1 MSEKNIAIG
10 VLSFNTEKYI
20 LKVLEDLKVLK
31 YPIVIIDDSSKDNSL
46 EVVKSFKK
54 ENPDI
59 HCEIIE
65 NKSNKGAGQS
75 CRELIKHCKDAGHK
89 YMVKVDGDDQFD
101 IEDIKKIILKL
112 ETEKYDF
119 IKSNRFWSGGI
130 TGDIP
135 KIRYFGNLIATQFL
149 HFATGSNK
157 IYDPLNGLFGIKT
170 EIYNSLNDK
179 KYPKRY
185 GYPFYITSQAILN
198 DYPSLQINNRI
209 KYSDQES
216 NIKPLK
222 LLFSLIRLTLFFN
235 RKKYQLKKVNYKLH
249 KSLFYEVVFRFFLF
263 IELLLIVRFILGYF
277 TTIPVFQTNIAGWG
291 ILVVIFASL
300 TVFIYSVSFNL
311 ENKYRK
317 DYISIDE

>member
-31 YPIVIIDDSSKDNSL
+31 CPIVIIDDFSKDNSL

-65 NKSNKGAGQS
+65 NKSNKGAGHS
-75 CRELIKHCKDAGHK
+75 CRELIKQCKDAGHK

-112 ETEKYDF
+112 ETQKYDF

-157 IYDPLNGLFGIKT
+157 IYDPLNGLFGINT
-170 EIYNSLNDK
+170 EIYESLNDK

-216 NIKPLK
+216 NIRPLK

-235 RKKYQLKKVNYKLH
+235 RKKYQLKKVNFKLH

>member
-31 YPIVIIDDSSKDNSL
+31 CPIVIIDDSSKDNSL
-46 EVVKSFKK
+46 EVVKNFKK

-65 NKSNKGAGQS
+65 NKSNKGAGHS

-112 ETEKYDF
+112 ETQKYDF

-170 EIYNSLNDK
+170 EIYESLNDK

-222 LLFSLIRLTLFFN
+222 LLFSLIRLTFFFN
-235 RKKYQLKKVNYKLH
+235 RKKYQLKKVNFKLH

>member
-31 YPIVIIDDSSKDNSL
+31 CPIVIIDDSSKDNSL
-46 EVVKSFKK
+46 EVVKSFKE

-59 HCEIIE
+59 QCEIIE

-101 IEDIKKIILKL
+101 IDDIKKIILKL
-112 ETEKYDF
+112 ETQKYDF

-170 EIYNSLNDK
+170 EIYESLNDK

-198 DYPSLQINNRI
+198 NYPSLQINNRI

-235 RKKYQLKKVNYKLH
+235 RKKYQLKKVNFKLH

>member
-31 YPIVIIDDSSKDNSL
+31 CPIVIIDDSSKDNSL
-46 EVVKSFKK
+46 EVVKNFKK

-65 NKSNKGAGQS
+65 NKSNKGAGHS

-101 IEDIKKIILKL
+101 IDDIKKIILKL
-112 ETEKYDF
+112 ETQKYDF

-170 EIYNSLNDK
+170 EIYESLNDK

-235 RKKYQLKKVNYKLH
+235 RKKYQLKKVNFKLH

>member
-31 YPIVIIDDSSKDNSL
+31 CPIVIIDDSSKDNSL
-46 EVVKSFKK
+46 EVVKNFKK

-65 NKSNKGAGQS
+65 NKSNKGAGHS

-101 IEDIKKIILKL
+101 IDDIKKIILKL
-112 ETEKYDF
+112 ETQKYDF

-170 EIYNSLNDK
+170 EIYKSLNDK

-222 LLFSLIRLTLFFN
+222 LLFSLIRLTFFFN
-235 RKKYQLKKVNYKLH
+235 RKKYQLKKVNFKLH

>member
-1 MSEKNIAIG
+1 MSKKNIAIG
-10 VLSFNTEKYI
+10 ILSFNTEKYI
-20 LKVLEDLKVLK
+20 LKVLEELKVLK
-31 YPIVIIDDSSKDNSL
+31 CPIVVIDDASNDNSL
-46 EVVKSFKK
+46 EIIKEFKK

-59 HCEIIE
+59 HFEIIK
-65 NKSNKGAGQS
+65 NKTNNGAGQS
-75 CRELIKHCKDAGHK
+75 CRKLIKHCKEMGHK

-101 IEDIKKIILKL
+101 IEDIKNIILNL
-112 ETEKYDF
+112 EKEKFDF

-157 IYDPLNGLFGIKT
+157 IYDPLNGLFAINT
-170 EIYNSLNDK
+170 EIYQSLRNK

-198 DYPSLQINNRI
+198 GYNTLQINNRI
-209 KYSDQES
+209 KYNDQES
-216 NIKPLK
+216 NIKPVK
-222 LLFSLIRLTLFFN
+222 LLFSLIRQTLFFN
-235 RKKYQLKKVNYKLH
+235 RKKYQLKKVNFKLH
-249 KSLFYEVVFRFFLF
+249 KSLFYEVVFRFFLA

-277 TTIPVFQTNIAGWG
+277 TTVPVFQTNIAGWG
-291 ILVVIFASL
+291 ILVVIFASI

-317 DYISIDE
+317 EYIFLDD

>member
-31 YPIVIIDDSSKDNSL
+31 CPIVIIDDSSKDNSL

-59 HCEIIE
+59 QCEIIE

-157 IYDPLNGLFGIKT
+157 IYDPLNGLFGINT
-170 EIYNSLNDK
+170 EIYESLNDK

-235 RKKYQLKKVNYKLH
+235 RKKYQLKKVNFKLH

>member
-31 YPIVIIDDSSKDNSL
+31 CPIVIIDDSSKDNSL

-59 HCEIIE
+59 QCEIIE

-75 CRELIKHCKDAGHK
+75 CRELIKHCKNAGHK

-112 ETEKYDF
+112 ETENYDF

-149 HFATGSNK
+149 HFATGSSK
-157 IYDPLNGLFGIKT
+157 IYDPLNGLFGINT
-170 EIYNSLNDK
+170 EIYESLNDK

-235 RKKYQLKKVNYKLH
+235 RKKYQLKKVNFKLH

>member
-1 MSEKNIAIG
+1 MTDKNIAIC

-20 LKVLEDLKVLK
+20 LKVLNDLKVLK
-31 YPIVIIDDSSKDNSL
+31 FPIVIIDDASNDKSL
-46 EVVKSFKK
+46 AVVKDFKK
-54 ENPDI
+54 ENPDTY
-59 HCEIIE
+59 CEVIE
-65 NKSNKGAGQS
+65 NKANQGAGQS
-75 CRELIKHCKDAGHK
+75 CRTLIKHCKEIGYK
-89 YMVKVDGDDQFD
+89 YIVKVDGDDQFD
-101 IEDIKKIILKL
+101 INDIKKIILKL
-112 ETEKYDF
+112 ETKKYDF

-149 HFATGSNK
+149 HFATGTNK
-157 IYDPLNGLFGIKT
+157 IYDPLNGLFGINT
-170 EIYNSLNDK
+170 EISESLNNK

-216 NIKPLK
+216 NIKPIK
-222 LLFSLIRLTLFFN
+222 LLFSLIRQALFFN

-249 KSLFYEVVFRFFLF
+249 KSLFYEIVFKFFLI
-263 IELLLIVRFILGYF
+263 IELLLILRFVLGYF
-277 TTIPVFQTNIAGWG
+277 TTIPLLQTNIAGWG

-300 TVFIYSVSFNL
+300 IVFIYSVSFNL
-311 ENKYRK
+311 ENEYRK
-317 DYISIDE
+317 EFISLDE

>member
-20 LKVLEDLKVLK
+20 LNVLEDLRVLEC
-31 YPIVIIDDSSKDNSL
+31 PIVIIDDSSKDNSL

-65 NKSNKGAGQS
+65 NKSNKGAGHS
-75 CRELIKHCKDAGHK
+75 CRELIKHCKGTGHK

-112 ETEKYDF
+112 ETQKYDF

-157 IYDPLNGLFGIKT
+157 IYDPLNGLFGINT
-170 EIYNSLNDK
+170 EIYESLNDK

-235 RKKYQLKKVNYKLH
+235 RKKYQLKKVNFKLH

>member
-1 MSEKNIAIG
+1 MTDKNIAIG

-20 LKVLEDLKVLK
+20 LKVLKDLKDLNC
-31 YPIVIIDDSSKDNSL
+31 PIVIIDDSSVDNSL
-46 EVVKSFKK
+46 KIVKDFKK
-54 ENPDI
+54 ENPDT

-65 NKSNKGAGQS
+65 NESNEGAGQS
-75 CRELIKHCKDAGHK
+75 CRKLIKHCKDVGYK
-89 YMVKVDGDDQFD
+89 YIVKVDGDDQFD
-101 IEDIKKIILKL
+101 VNDIKKIILKL
-112 ETEKYDF
+112 ETEKYDY
-119 IKSNRFWSGGI
+119 IKSNRIWSGGI

-149 HFATGSNK
+149 HLATGTNK
-157 IYDPLNGLFGIKT
+157 IYDPLNGLFGINT
-170 EIYNSLNDK
+170 DISESLNNK

-185 GYPFYITSQAILN
+185 GYPFYITSQAVLN

-216 NIKPLK
+216 SIKPLK
-222 LLFSLIRLTLFFN
+222 LLFSLIKQTLFFN

-249 KSLFYEVVFRFFLF
+249 KSMFYEIVFKFFLI
-263 IELLLIVRFILGYF
+263 IEVLLILRFILGYF
-277 TTIPVFQTNIAGWG
+277 TSIPSLQTNIAGWG

-311 ENKYRK
+311 ENRYRK
-317 DYISIDE
+317 EYISLDE

>member
-31 YPIVIIDDSSKDNSL
+31 CPIVIIDDSSKDSSL
-46 EVVKSFKK
+46 EIVKSFKK

-59 HCEIIE
+59 HCEVIE

-75 CRELIKHCKDAGHK
+75 CKELIKHCKDAGHK

-101 IEDIKKIILKL
+101 IEDIKKILLKL

-157 IYDPLNGLFGIKT
+157 IYDPLNGLFGINT
-170 EIYNSLNDK
+170 EIYESLNDK
-179 KYPKRY
+179 NYPKRY

-235 RKKYQLKKVNYKLH
+235 RKKYQLKKVNFKLH
-249 KSLFYEVVFRFFLF
+249 KSMFYEVVFRFFLF
-263 IELLLIVRFILGYF
+263 IELLLMVRFILGYF
-277 TTIPVFQTNIAGWG
+277 TTIPIFQTNIAGWG

>member
-31 YPIVIIDDSSKDNSL
+31 CPIVIIDDSSKDNSL

-59 HCEIIE
+59 QCEIIE
-65 NKSNKGAGQS
+65 NKSNKGAGHS

-112 ETEKYDF
+112 ETENYDF

-157 IYDPLNGLFGIKT
+157 IYDPLNGLFGINT
-170 EIYNSLNDK
+170 EIYESLNDK

-235 RKKYQLKKVNYKLH
+235 RKKYQLKKVNFKLH
-249 KSLFYEVVFRFFLF
+249 KSLFYEVVFRFFLI

>member
-291 ILVVIFASL
+291 ILIVIFASL

>member
-31 YPIVIIDDSSKDNSL
+31 CPIVIIDDSSKDNSL
-46 EVVKSFKK
+46 EVVKNFKK

-65 NKSNKGAGQS
+65 NKSNKGAGHS

-101 IEDIKKIILKL
+101 IEDIKKIIVRL
-112 ETEKYDF
+112 ETENYDF

-157 IYDPLNGLFGIKT
+157 IYDPLNGLFGINT
-170 EIYNSLNDK
+170 EIYESLNDK

-235 RKKYQLKKVNYKLH
+235 RKKYQLKKVNFKLH

>member
-31 YPIVIIDDSSKDNSL
+31 CPIVIIDDSSKDNSL

-59 HCEIIE
+59 QCEIIE

-112 ETEKYDF
+112 ETENYDF

-170 EIYNSLNDK
+170 EIYESLNDK

-235 RKKYQLKKVNYKLH
+235 RKKYQLKKVNFKLH
-249 KSLFYEVVFRFFLF
+249 KSLFYEVVFRFFLI

>member
-20 LKVLEDLKVLK
+20 LKVLEDLKVLNC
-31 YPIVIIDDSSKDNSL
+31 PIVIIDDSSKDNSL

-59 HCEIIE
+59 QCQIIE
-65 NKSNKGAGQS
+65 NNSNKGAGHS

-101 IEDIKKIILKL
+101 KEDIKNIILKL

-157 IYDPLNGLFGIKT
+157 IYDPLNGLFGINT
-170 EIYNSLNDK
+170 EIYESLNDK

-235 RKKYQLKKVNYKLH
+235 RKKYQLKKVNFKLH

>member
-31 YPIVIIDDSSKDNSL
+31 CPIVIIDDSSKDNSL
-46 EVVKSFKK
+46 EVVKNFKK

-65 NKSNKGAGQS
+65 NKSNKGAGHS

-112 ETEKYDF
+112 ETQKYDF

-157 IYDPLNGLFGIKT
+157 IYDPLNGLFGINT
-170 EIYNSLNDK
+170 EIYESLNDK

-235 RKKYQLKKVNYKLH
+235 RKKYQLKKVNFKLH

>member
-31 YPIVIIDDSSKDNSL
+31 CPIVIIDDSSKDNSL

-59 HCEIIE
+59 QCEIIE

-75 CRELIKHCKDAGHK
+75 CRELIKYCKDAGHK

-101 IEDIKKIILKL
+101 IEDIKKLILKL
-112 ETEKYDF
+112 ETENYDF

-157 IYDPLNGLFGIKT
+157 IYDPLNGLFGINT
-170 EIYNSLNDK
+170 EIYESLNDK

-235 RKKYQLKKVNYKLH
+235 RKKYQLKKVNFKLH

>member
-20 LKVLEDLKVLK
+20 LKVLEDLRVLK
-31 YPIVIIDDSSKDNSL
+31 CPIVIIDDSSKDNSL

-59 HCEIIE
+59 HFEIIK

-157 IYDPLNGLFGIKT
+157 IYDPLNGLFGINT
-170 EIYNSLNDK
+170 EIYESLNDK

>member
-54 ENPDI
+54 GNPDI

-291 ILVVIFASL
+291 ILIVIFASL

>member
-1 MSEKNIAIG
+1 MTDKNIAIG

-20 LKVLEDLKVLK
+20 LKVLNDLKNLSC
-31 YPIVIIDDSSKDNSL
+31 PIVIIDDSSDDNSL
-46 EVVKSFKK
+46 EIVKDFKK
-54 ENPDI
+54 ENPNT
-59 HCEIIE
+59 HCVIIE
-65 NKSNKGAGQS
+65 NESNKGAGQS
-75 CRELIKHCKDAGHK
+75 CRKLIKYCKDIGYK
-89 YMVKVDGDDQFD
+89 YIVKVDGDDQFD
-101 IEDIKKIILKL
+101 IDDIKKIILKL

-149 HFATGSNK
+149 HLATGTNK
-157 IYDPLNGLFGIKT
+157 IYDPLNGLFGINT
-170 EIYNSLNDK
+170 EISESLNNK

-198 DYPSLQINNRI
+198 EYPSLQINNRI

-216 NIKPLK
+216 NIKPIK
-222 LLFSLIRLTLFFN
+222 LLFSLIRQTLFFN

-249 KSLFYEVVFRFFLF
+249 KSMFYEMVFKLFLI
-263 IELLLIVRFILGYF
+263 IELLFLLRFVLGYF
-277 TTIPVFQTNIAGWG
+277 TTIALLQTNIAGWG

-311 ENKYRK
+311 ENEYRK
-317 DYISIDE
+317 EYISLDE

>member
-31 YPIVIIDDSSKDNSL
+31 CPIVIIDDSSKDNSL
-46 EVVKSFKK
+46 EVVKNFKK

-65 NKSNKGAGQS
+65 NKSNKGAGHS

-112 ETEKYDF
+112 ETQKYDF

-157 IYDPLNGLFGIKT
+157 IYDPLNGLFGINT
-170 EIYNSLNDK
+170 EIYESLNDK

-216 NIKPLK
+216 NIRPLK

-235 RKKYQLKKVNYKLH
+235 RKKYQLKKVNFKLH

>member
-1 MSEKNIAIG
+1 MSKKNIAIG

-20 LKVLEDLKVLK
+20 LKVLENLKVLK
-31 YPIVIIDDSSKDNSL
+31 CPIVIIDDSSTDNSL
-46 EVVKSFKK
+46 EVIKRFRK

-59 HCEIIE
+59 NCKIIE
-65 NKSNKGAGQS
+65 NNSNEGAGQS
-75 CRELIKHCKDAGHK
+75 CRELIKHCKDVGYK

-101 IEDIKKIILKL
+101 IGDIKKIVLKL

-135 KIRYFGNLIATQFL
+135 KIRYFGNLLATQFL

-157 IYDPLNGLFGIKT
+157 IYDPLNGLFGINT
-170 EIYNSLNDK
+170 EIYESLNDK

-216 NIKPLK
+216 NIRPLK

-235 RKKYQLKKVNYKLH
+235 RKKYQLKKVNFKLH

-277 TTIPVFQTNIAGWG
+277 TTISVFQTNIAGWG

>member
-31 YPIVIIDDSSKDNSL
+31 CPIVIIDDSSKDNSL
-46 EVVKSFKK
+46 EVVNSFKK

-59 HCEIIE
+59 QCEIIE

-75 CRELIKHCKDAGHK
+75 CRELIKYCKDAGHK

-101 IEDIKKIILKL
+101 IDDIKKIILKL
-112 ETEKYDF
+112 ETQKYDF

-149 HFATGSNK
+149 HFATGTNK
-157 IYDPLNGLFGIKT
+157 IYDPLNGLFGINT
-170 EIYNSLNDK
+170 EISESLNNK

-235 RKKYQLKKVNYKLH
+235 RKKYQLKKVNFKLH
-249 KSLFYEVVFRFFLF
+249 KSLFYEVVFRFFLI

>member
-31 YPIVIIDDSSKDNSL
+31 CPIVIIDDSSKDNSL
-46 EVVKSFKK
+46 EVVKNFKK

-65 NKSNKGAGQS
+65 NKSNKGAGHS

-101 IEDIKKIILKL
+101 IEDIKKIIMKL
-112 ETEKYDF
+112 ETEKFDF

-157 IYDPLNGLFGIKT
+157 IYDPLNGLFGINT
-170 EIYNSLNDK
+170 EIYESLNDK

-235 RKKYQLKKVNYKLH
+235 RKKYQLKKVNFKLH

>member
-59 HCEIIE
+59 YCEIIE

-75 CRELIKHCKDAGHK
+75 CRELIKHCKDAGHN

-112 ETEKYDF
+112 ETAKYDF

-170 EIYNSLNDK
+170 EIYESLNDK

-235 RKKYQLKKVNYKLH
+235 RKKYQLKKVNFKLH

>member
-54 ENPDI
+54 GNPDI

-65 NKSNKGAGQS
+65 NKSNKGAGHS

-157 IYDPLNGLFGIKT
+157 IYDPLNGLFGINT
-170 EIYNSLNDK
+170 EIYESLNDK

-235 RKKYQLKKVNYKLH
+235 RKKYQLKKVNFKLH
-249 KSLFYEVVFRFFLF
+249 KSLFYEVVFRFFLI

-291 ILVVIFASL
+291 ILIVIFASL

>member
-31 YPIVIIDDSSKDNSL
+31 CPIVIIDDSSKDNSL
-46 EVVKSFKK
+46 EVVKNFKK

-65 NKSNKGAGQS
+65 NKSNKGAGHS

-101 IEDIKKIILKL
+101 IDDIKKIILKL
-112 ETEKYDF
+112 ETQKYDF

-170 EIYNSLNDK
+170 EIYESLNDK

-222 LLFSLIRLTLFFN
+222 LLFSLIRLTFFFN
-235 RKKYQLKKVNYKLH
+235 RKKYQLKKVNFKLH

>member
-31 YPIVIIDDSSKDNSL
+31 CPIVIIDDSSKDDSL
-46 EVVKSFKK
+46 EVVKNFKK

-65 NKSNKGAGQS
+65 NKSNKGAGHS

-112 ETEKYDF
+112 ETQKYDF

-157 IYDPLNGLFGIKT
+157 IYDPLNGLFGINT
-170 EIYNSLNDK
+170 EIYESLNDK

-235 RKKYQLKKVNYKLH
+235 RKKYQLKKVNFKLH

>member
-31 YPIVIIDDSSKDNSL
+31 CPIVIIDDSSKDNSL
-46 EVVKSFKK
+46 EVVKNFKK

-65 NKSNKGAGQS
+65 NKSNKGAGHS

-112 ETEKYDF
+112 ETQKYDF

-170 EIYNSLNDK
+170 EIYESLNDK

-235 RKKYQLKKVNYKLH
+235 RKKYQLKKVNFKLH

>member
-1 MSEKNIAIG
+1 MSKKNIAIG
-10 VLSFNTEKYI
+10 ILSFNTEKYI
-20 LKVLEDLKVLK
+20 FKVLEELKVLK
-31 YPIVIIDDSSKDNSL
+31 CPIVVIDDASNDNSL
-46 EVVKSFKK
+46 EIINEFKK

-59 HCEIIE
+59 HFEIIK
-65 NKSNKGAGQS
+65 NKTNNGAGQS
-75 CRELIKHCKDAGHK
+75 CRKLIKHCKEMGHK

-101 IEDIKKIILKL
+101 IEDIKNIILNL
-112 ETEKYDF
+112 EKEKFDF

-157 IYDPLNGLFGIKT
+157 IYDPLNGLFAINT
-170 EIYNSLNDK
+170 EIYQSLSNK

-198 DYPSLQINNRI
+198 GYNTLQINNRI
-209 KYSDQES
+209 KYNDQES
-216 NIKPLK
+216 NIKPVK
-222 LLFSLIRLTLFFN
+222 LLFSLIRQTLFFN
-235 RKKYQLKKVNYKLH
+235 RKKYQLKKVNFKLH
-249 KSLFYEVVFRFFLF
+249 KSLFYEVVFRFFLA

-277 TTIPVFQTNIAGWG
+277 TTVPVFQTNIAGWG
-291 ILVVIFASL
+291 ILVVIFASI

-317 DYISIDE
+317 EYIFLDD

>member
-46 EVVKSFKK
+46 EIVKGFKK
-54 ENPDI
+54 ENTDI

-75 CRELIKHCKDAGHK
+75 CKELIKHCKDAGHK

-101 IEDIKKIILKL
+101 IDDIKKIILKL
-112 ETEKYDF
+112 ETQKYDF

-157 IYDPLNGLFGIKT
+157 IYDPLNGLFGINT
-170 EIYNSLNDK
+170 EIYESLNDK

-235 RKKYQLKKVNYKLH
+235 RKKYQLKKVNFKLH

>member
-1 MSEKNIAIG
+1 MSDKNIAIG

-31 YPIVIIDDSSKDNSL
+31 CPIVIIDDSSKDNSL
-46 EVVKSFKK
+46 EVVKNFIK

-65 NKSNKGAGQS
+65 NKSNKGAGHS

-112 ETEKYDF
+112 ETQKYDF

-157 IYDPLNGLFGIKT
+157 IYDPLNGLFGINT
-170 EIYNSLNDK
+170 EIYESLNDK

-235 RKKYQLKKVNYKLH
+235 RKKYQLKKVNFKLH

>member
-20 LKVLEDLKVLK
+20 LKVLEDLVLK
-31 YPIVIIDDSSKDNSL
+31 CPIVIIDDSSKDNSL
-46 EVVKSFKK
+46 EVVKNFKK
-54 ENPDI
+54 RESDI

-65 NKSNKGAGQS
+65 NKSNKGAGHS

-112 ETEKYDF
+112 ETQKYDF

-157 IYDPLNGLFGIKT
+157 IYDPLNGLL
-170 EIYNSLNDK
+170 E
-179 KYPKRY
+179 
-185 GYPFYITSQAILN
+185 
-198 DYPSLQINNRI
+198 
-209 KYSDQES
+209 
-216 NIKPLK
+216 LK
-222 LLFSLIRLTLFFN
+222 LRFM
-235 RKKYQLKKVNYKLH
+235 KV
-249 KSLFYEVVFRFFLF
+249 
-263 IELLLIVRFILGYF
+263 
-277 TTIPVFQTNIAGWG
+277 
-291 ILVVIFASL
+291 
-300 TVFIYSVSFNL
+300 
-311 ENKYRK
+311 
-317 DYISIDE
+317 

>member
-31 YPIVIIDDSSKDNSL
+31 CPIVIIDDSSKDSSL
-46 EVVKSFKK
+46 EVVKNFKK

-65 NKSNKGAGQS
+65 NKSNKGAGHS

-130 TGDIP
+130 TGDMP

-170 EIYNSLNDK
+170 EIYESLNDK

-222 LLFSLIRLTLFFN
+222 LLFSLIRLTFFFN
-235 RKKYQLKKVNYKLH
+235 RKKYQLKKVNFKLH

>member
-31 YPIVIIDDSSKDNSL
+31 CPIVIIDDSSKDNSL

-54 ENPDI
+54 ESPDI

-65 NKSNKGAGQS
+65 NKSNKGAGHS

-101 IEDIKKIILKL
+101 IDDIKKIILKL
-112 ETEKYDF
+112 ETQKYDF

-170 EIYNSLNDK
+170 EIYESLNDK

-235 RKKYQLKKVNYKLH
+235 RKKYQLKKVNFKLH

>member
-1 MSEKNIAIG
+1 MTDKNIAIG

-20 LKVLEDLKVLK
+20 LKVLNDLKNLSC
-31 YPIVIIDDSSKDNSL
+31 PIVIIDDSSDDNSL
-46 EVVKSFKK
+46 EIVKDFKK
-54 ENPDI
+54 ENPNT
-59 HCEIIE
+59 HCVIIE
-65 NKSNKGAGQS
+65 NESNKGAGQS
-75 CRELIKHCKDAGHK
+75 CRKLIKYCKDIGYK
-89 YMVKVDGDDQFD
+89 YIVKVDGDDQFD
-101 IEDIKKIILKL
+101 IDDIKKIILKL

-149 HFATGSNK
+149 HLATGTNK
-157 IYDPLNGLFGIKT
+157 IYDPLNGLFGINT
-170 EIYNSLNDK
+170 EISESLNNK

-216 NIKPLK
+216 NIKPIK
-222 LLFSLIRLTLFFN
+222 LLFSLIRQTLFFN

-249 KSLFYEVVFRFFLF
+249 KSMFYEMVFKLFLI
-263 IELLLIVRFILGYF
+263 IELLFLLRFVLGYF
-277 TTIPVFQTNIAGWG
+277 TTIALLQTNIAGWG

-311 ENKYRK
+311 ENEYRK
-317 DYISIDE
+317 EYISLDE